1 MGKEPEKVPL
11 RIALVGDLGSTDNK
25 LGGGC
30 KNFSGFMVVK
40 EKAKRGRNDGCMY
53 VKISCRSLKKHSS
66 LKIKQNNFQFQNK

>member
-1 MGKEPEKVPL
+1 MGKGPEKVPL

-40 EKAKRGRNDGCMY
+40 ENAKRGRNDGCMY
-53 VKISCRSLKKHSS
+53 VEISCRSLKKNSS
-66 LKIKQNNFQFQNK
+66 WKIKQDNFQFQNK